1 MATQYGPDTRR
12 HTRPPLVD
20 SNEPHLRDLLKQLAS
35 DGGDLVRNE
44 MALAK
49 LEIRDMARELTA
61 DAAKLGMAI
70 ALALTGALTLV
81 AAATIGLG
89 DLIDSY
95 FLAALIIGVVLLAI
109 GGILARKGMKGLRD
123 GHGPQEIRHSLQRD
137 REFVRHEMQ
146 EFKEQIRS

>member
-1 MATQYGPDTRR
+1 MATQYGAETRR
-12 HTRPPLVD
+12 PTRTPLAD
-20 SNEPHLRDLLKQLAS
+20 AHEPHLRDLLKQLAS

-44 MALAK
+44 IALAK
-49 LEIRDMARELTA
+49 LEMRDMARELTA
-61 DAAKLGMAI
+61 DAAKLGIAI

-89 DLIDSY
+89 DLIDNY

-109 GGILARKGMKGLRD
+109 GGILARKGMNGLRS
-123 GHGPQEIRHSLQRD
+123 GHGPSDVRQSLRRD

-146 EFKEQIRS
+146 EFKQHIRS